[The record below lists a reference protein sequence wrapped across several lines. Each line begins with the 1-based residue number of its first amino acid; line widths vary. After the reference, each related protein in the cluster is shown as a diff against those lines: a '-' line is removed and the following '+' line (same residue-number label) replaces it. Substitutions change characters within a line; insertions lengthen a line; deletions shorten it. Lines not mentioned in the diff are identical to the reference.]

1 MAKKIKNATYI
12 IIAFIILSAVTAIT
26 IVKGQ
31 EVKPVMSVAMASNS
45 NNSILVKWD
54 KVKKADGYILFNCDE
69 VSKKSQQLARV
80 NGEDSCQYE
89 FENLPGA
96 TVYNLEVK
104 AFKHFLNK
112 EYLSKQASNVII
124 YSIPD
129 VVNLSAF
136 SGGRGVL
143 SVEWEPERG
152 LNGYEIQYASD
163 SSFSDAVTRVV
174 KDRQTRNISINELTP
189 GKKYF
194 VRGRSYMLIDGKKIY
209 GKWGESA
216 FAVINDRNL
225 DIENINPNKPM
236 VALSFDD
243 GPAFTYKGE
252 NTTER
257 ILDVL
262 EKYNARATFF
272 MVGERVDKS
281 TQYLLE
287 RELKIGCELGNHTY
301 GHTHYGEDV
310 TALDISKASERIK
323 KYAGQYPTIFR
334 CPGGKLTSVIKKECK
349 KEGMPLAYW
358 SVDTD
363 DWKSKNS
370 KLVYKKVINQVYDG
384 SIILMHD
391 IYPSTADAV
400 ELIVPKLIKKGYQI
414 VTVSQLITA
423 KTGQRPKAGQQYVD
437 CETIN
442 NHTK

>member
-1 MAKKIKNATYI
+1 MAKKIKIATYI
-12 IIAFIILSAVTAIT
+12 IIAFIILSAVTAIG

-45 NNSILVKWD
+45 HNSILVKWD
-54 KVKKADGYILFNCDE
+54 RVKKADGYILFNCDE
-69 VSKKSQQLARV
+69 VSKKSHQLARV
-80 NGEDSCQYE
+80 DGGDSCQYE
-89 FENLPGA
+89 FEDLPGA

-104 AFKHFLNK
+104 AYKRFMNK

-129 VVNLSAF
+129 VVNLSVF
-136 SGGRGVL
+136 SGGKGVL
-143 SVEWEPERG
+143 SIEWEPEQG
-152 LNGYEIQYASD
+152 LNGYEIQYSVD
-163 SSFSDAVTRVV
+163 SQFNNAVTRTIE
-174 KDRQTRNISINELTP
+174 DSTTRNISVSDLTP
-189 GKKYF
+189 GEKYF
-194 VRGRSYMLIDGKKIY
+194 VRGRSYMLVDNKKIY
-209 GKWGESA
+209 GKWGESSYA
-216 FAVINDRNL
+216 IINDKDLN
-225 DIENINPNKPM
+225 IENINPNKPM

-281 TQYLLE
+281 TSYLLE
-287 RELKIGCELGNHTY
+287 RELKLGCELGNHTY
-301 GHTHYGEDV
+301 GHIHYGEDV

-323 KYAGQYPTIFR
+323 KYSGQYPTIFR
-334 CPGGKLTSVIKKECK
+334 CPGGRLTSTIKKECK

-358 SVDTD
+358 SIDTD
-363 DWKSKNS
+363 DWKSKNA

-400 ELIVPKLIKKGYQI
+400 EMIVPKLVKKGYQI

-423 KTGQRPKAGQQYVD
+423 KTGEKPKSGQQYVD

-442 NHTK
+442 NNTK